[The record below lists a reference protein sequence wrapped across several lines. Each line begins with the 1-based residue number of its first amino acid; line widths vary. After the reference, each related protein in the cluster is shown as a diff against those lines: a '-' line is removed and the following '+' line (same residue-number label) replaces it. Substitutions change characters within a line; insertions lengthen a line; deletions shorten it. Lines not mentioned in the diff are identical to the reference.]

1 MIELRA
7 VAVEDTG
14 RGLNS
19 ANYTLTEREGLT
31 LFRLDWRQAD
41 AEHEDDRAWSNEWGA
56 CVIDIE
62 FWAAT
67 QETALDE
74 LAHNVRTF
82 LRADLNE
89 FSTDEDLSSPRVQ
102 VWVNS
107 IRPELLCLDWYAGV
121 SSVVEMNAHVGYV
134 VRKFAELVDHLK
146 GHQILDRVADFDL
159 P

>member
-1 MIELRA
+1 M
-7 VAVEDTG
+7 EDTG
-14 RGLNS
+14 RGLDS

-41 AEHEDDRAWSNEWGA
+41 AEHEDDRAWSNERGA

-82 LRADLNE
+82 LRSDLNE
-89 FSTDEDLSSPRVQ
+89 FSTDADLSSPGVQ
-102 VWVNS
+102 VWVNN

-121 SSVVEMNAHVGYV
+121 SSVVETNAHVGYV
-134 VRKFAELVDHLK
+134 VRKLAELVGQLSDA
-146 GHQILDRVADFDL
+146 GMLDELAA
-159 P
+159 PE

>member
-7 VAVEDTG
+7 VEVDVEGKRALD
-14 RGLNS
+14 S

-31 LFRLDWRQAD
+31 LFRLDWRRD
-41 AEHEDDRAWSNEWGA
+41 DEDEWSDERGA
-56 CVIDIE
+56 CV
-62 FWAAT
+62 FWATT

-82 LRADLNE
+82 LRSDLNE

-134 VRKFAELVDHLK
+134 VRKFAELVDQLK
-146 GHQILDRVADFDL
+146 GHQILDRVADFDQ

>member
-1 MIELRA
+1 MIELKA
-7 VAVEDTG
+7 VAVDDTG

-31 LFRLDWRQAD
+31 LFRLDWREQGG
-41 AEHEDDRAWSNEWGA
+41 EWASDMGA

-62 FWAAT
+62 FWAST
-67 QETALDE
+67 VETALDE
-74 LAHNVRTF
+74 LGHNVRQF
-82 LRADLNE
+82 LRSDLDQY
-89 FSTDEDLSSPRVQ
+89 STEVDFRTPGVQ

-121 SSVVEMNAHVGYV
+121 NSVAEMNEHVGYV
-134 VRKFAELVDHLK
+134 ARKMAELI
-146 GHQILDRVADFDL
+146 GMLDEQGVLDEVADFDQ

>member
-31 LFRLDWRQAD
+31 LFRLDWRRGG
-41 AEHEDDRAWSNEWGA
+41 EDEWSDERGA

-62 FWAAT
+62 FWATT

-82 LRADLNE
+82 LRSDLNE

-146 GHQILDRVADFDL
+146 GHQILDRVADFD
-159 P
+159 PS

>member
-31 LFRLDWRQAD
+31 LFRLDWRQD
-41 AEHEDDRAWSNEWGA
+41 GEDEWSSERGA

-62 FWAAT
+62 FWATT

-74 LAHNVRTF
+74 LGHNVRQF
-82 LRADLNE
+82 LRSDLDQY
-89 FSTDEDLSSPRVQ
+89 STELDLTAPGVQ
-102 VWVNS
+102 LWVNS

-121 SSVVEMNAHVGYV
+121 TSVVETNAHVGYV
-134 VRKFAELVDHLK
+134 VRKFAELVDQLAEHDVL
-146 GHQILDRVADFDL
+146 GVVAGFDL
-159 P
+159 S